1 MIHHRWRRAIVVVE
15 NLLFNGRRPFI
26 QFMFVLRQACVECF
40 QKSDCPLWGA
50 VVAQFRRRQQN
61 RSGNNTTTDLCDDFF
76 FKRFLFDN
84 VGTAV
89 PTNFLH
95 DGRVWSEFGER
106 VPNRSFFGT
115 NKLMDEN
122 TTELYIGI
130 VPRKLYCYKVIV
142 DYGYLLNNLS

>member
-1 MIHHRWRRAIVVVE
+1 MVVVRSFSLCLFCGRRALNAFKNPIVRCRVPSSL
-15 NLLFNGRRPFI
+15 N
-26 QFMFVLRQACVECF
+26 
-40 QKSDCPLWGA
+40 SDDA
-50 VVAQFRRRQQN
+50 NNN

-76 FKRFLFDN
+76 LKRFLFDN